1 MNRNDFGDLLREWRE
16 LLSEG
21 EASVGRIMKM
31 IEGIEAISREEGKKC
46 EIKYSLMGEYGRI
59 EYDIEG
65 EVISGAIDFERLS
78 RGGELGDFI
87 IFETFPITSGYG
99 PLLYEILIEKA
110 SEAGVCLMS
119 DREEV
124 SDSAKAVWD
133 KYLGRDDIEYKK
145 IDGDEESSLSKC
157 YRKDGELV
165 ILERLRDSE
174 FIDFIEIEKK

>member
-1 MNRNDFGDLLREWRE
+1 MNRNDFGDLLREWKE

-31 IEGIEAISREEGKKC
+31 IEGIEAISREGGKKC

-65 EVISGAIDFERLS
+65 EVISGAIDFEIWKT
-78 RGGELGDFI
+78 GDFI

-124 SDSAKAVWD
+124 SDSARVVWD
-133 KYLGRDDIEYKK
+133 KYLSRDDIEYKQ
-145 IDGDEESSLSKC
+145 IDGDGESSLSKC

-165 ILERLRDSE
+165 ILEKLRNSE
-174 FIDFIEIEKK
+174 FIDFIEIRR